1 MSMFLLALV
10 RHLLTGA
17 GMWIASKGYADSATV
32 EQAVGA
38 AITLVG
44 IALSMLDKKKLL
56 S

>member
-32 EQAVGA
+32 ETAVGA
-38 AITLVG
+38 SVTLVG
-44 IALSMLDKKKLL
+44 VVLAMLDKKKLL